1 MKADPESV
9 YGIFQSL
16 DLSTDLHKNTI
27 FIVNIFSGYFK

>member
-9 YGIFQSL
+9 YGIFQS
-16 DLSTDLHKNTI
+16 LSTDLHKNTI